1 MSTFKNLFQNPLI
14 RNGLTFICVGIVI
27 FLAYREYNKM
37 MDRLEIIANELYKA
51 KQEIVMLKHNMKT
64 QNRLKQ
70 KTTTTSIDKKNKLSL
85 SKNKQFT
92 LQTPIISKKNQMK
105 PMEQIKNDQKINL
118 PTLNP
123 IQPNN
128 KSSIQRIAKHL
139 PIKVELEDAK
149 IITENYL
156 LDNEINIDEEIA
168 YNSDSDILT
177 SDGELL
183 DTDDEQ
189 FNDDLSNDDLSD
201 DEELDNILSDSSDIK
216 ETEKKKIP
224 NETQNI
230 ENQMSNLNEELENE
244 LNDVDL
250 DTELNTK
257 STSNNEKMNE
267 TEELIENKKALKEE
281 IEKLSSI
288 LEQDENKTTKIFGIN
303 TTIIKPEPSK
313 PKKKRKSR
321 KGLKTAWSVFL
332 QDKTI
337 EKNLLTQHPDANFGI
352 LSKLKSQIWKN
363 YTLEQKE
370 VYKQKAIEV
379 TRLNRNT

>member
-1 MSTFKNLFQNPLI
+1 MPTFKNLFQNPLI
-14 RNGLTFICVGIVI
+14 RNGLTFICVAITI
-27 FLAYREYNKM
+27 FLTYREYNKM

-51 KQEIVMLKHNMKT
+51 KQEIVMLKHYMKT

-70 KTTTTSIDKKNKLSL
+70 KTTSIDKKNKSPLST
-85 SKNKQFT
+85 NKQFT
-92 LQTPIISKKNQMK
+92 SQMQIISKKKQIK
-105 PMEQIKNDQKINL
+105 PMEQKINL

-128 KSSIQRIAKHL
+128 KSSMQRIAKHL

-149 IITENYL
+149 IITDNYL
-156 LDNEINIDEEIA
+156 LDNDIDEEIA

-189 FNDDLSNDDLSD
+189 FNDDLSNDDLSNDDLSD

-216 ETEKKKIP
+216 EIEKKKIP

-230 ENQMSNLNEELENE
+230 ENQMNNLNKELENE

-257 STSNNEKMNE
+257 SINNNEKMNE

-288 LEQDENKTTKIFGIN
+288 LEQDENKKIFGIN
-303 TTIIKPEPSK
+303 TTIIKPEQK

-321 KGLKTAWSVFL
+321 KGIKTAWSVFL

-337 EKNLLTQHPDANFGI
+337 EKNLLTQYPEPNFGV

-363 YTLEQKE
+363 YTPEQKE
-370 VYKQKAIEV
+370 VYKQKAIEI
-379 TRLNRNT
+379 TRLNRNS

>member
-1 MSTFKNLFQNPLI
+1 MPTFKNLFQNPLI
-14 RNGLTFICVGIVI
+14 RNGLTFICVAITI
-27 FLAYREYNKM
+27 FLTYREYNKM

-51 KQEIVMLKHNMKT
+51 KQEIVMLKHYMKT

-70 KTTTTSIDKKNKLSL
+70 KTTSIDKKNKSPLST
-85 SKNKQFT
+85 NKQFT
-92 LQTPIISKKNQMK
+92 SQMQIISKKKQIK
-105 PMEQIKNDQKINL
+105 PMEQKINL

-128 KSSIQRIAKHL
+128 KSSMQRIAKHL

-149 IITENYL
+149 IITDNYL
-156 LDNEINIDEEIA
+156 LDNDIDEEIA

-189 FNDDLSNDDLSD
+189 FNDDLSNDDLSNDDLSD

-216 ETEKKKIP
+216 EIEKKKIP

-230 ENQMSNLNEELENE
+230 ENQMNNLNKELENE
-244 LNDVDL
+244 LNDVDF

-257 STSNNEKMNE
+257 STNNNEKINE

-337 EKNLLTQHPDANFGI
+337 EKNLLTQYPDANFGI
-352 LSKLKSQIWKN
+352 LSKLKSQIWKK
-363 YTLEQKE
+363 YTPEQKE
-370 VYKQKAIEV
+370 VYKQKAIEI
-379 TRLNRNT
+379 TILNRNS

>member
-1 MSTFKNLFQNPLI
+1 MPTFKNLFQNPLI
-14 RNGLTFICVGIVI
+14 RNGLTFICVAITI
-27 FLAYREYNKM
+27 FLTYREYNKM

-70 KTTTTSIDKKNKLSL
+70 KTTSIDKKNKLSL

-92 LQTPIISKKNQMK
+92 LQMPIISKKNQMK

-118 PTLNP
+118 PILNP
-123 IQPNN
+123 IQQNN

-189 FNDDLSNDDLSD
+189 FNDDLSNDDLSNDDLSD

-216 ETEKKKIP
+216 EIEKKKIP

-230 ENQMSNLNEELENE
+230 ENQMNNLNKELENE

-257 STSNNEKMNE
+257 SINNNEKMNE

-288 LEQDENKTTKIFGIN
+288 LEQDENKKIFGIN
-303 TTIIKPEPSK
+303 TTIIKPEQK

-321 KGLKTAWSVFL
+321 KGIKTAWSVFL

-337 EKNLLTQHPDANFGI
+337 EKNLLTQYPEPNFGV

-363 YTLEQKE
+363 YTPEQKE
-370 VYKQKAIEV
+370 VYKQKAIEI
-379 TRLNRNT
+379 TRLNRNS

>member
-1 MSTFKNLFQNPLI
+1 MPTFKNLFQNPLI
-14 RNGLTFICVGIVI
+14 RNGLTFICVAITI
-27 FLAYREYNKM
+27 FLTYREYNKM

-51 KQEIVMLKHNMKT
+51 KQEIVMLKHYMKT

-70 KTTTTSIDKKNKLSL
+70 KTTSIDKKNKSPLST
-85 SKNKQFT
+85 NKQFT
-92 LQTPIISKKNQMK
+92 SQMQIISKKKQIK
-105 PMEQIKNDQKINL
+105 PMEQKINL

-128 KSSIQRIAKHL
+128 KSSMQRIAKHL

-149 IITENYL
+149 IITDNYL
-156 LDNEINIDEEIA
+156 LDNDIDEEIA

-189 FNDDLSNDDLSD
+189 FNDDLSNDDLSNDDLSD

-216 ETEKKKIP
+216 EIEKKKIP

-230 ENQMSNLNEELENE
+230 ENQMNNLNKELENE

-257 STSNNEKMNE
+257 SINNNEKMNE

-288 LEQDENKTTKIFGIN
+288 LEQDENKKIFGIN
-303 TTIIKPEPSK
+303 TTIIKPEQK

-321 KGLKTAWSVFL
+321 KGIKTAWSVFL

-337 EKNLLTQHPDANFGI
+337 EKNLLTQYPEPNFGV
-352 LSKLKSQIWKN
+352 LSKLKSQIWKK
-363 YTLEQKE
+363 YTPEQKE
-370 VYKQKAIEV
+370 VYKQKAIEI
-379 TRLNRNT
+379 TRLNRNS

>member
-1 MSTFKNLFQNPLI
+1 MSTFKNLLQNPLI
-14 RNGLTFICVGIVI
+14 RNGLTVICVGIVI
-27 FLAYREYNKM
+27 YLVYREYNKM

-70 KTTTTSIDKKNKLSL
+70 KTTTTSIDKKNKSPL
-85 SKNKQFT
+85 SKKEPFT
-92 LQTPIISKKNQMK
+92 SQMPIIYKKTQMETKKN
-105 PMEQIKNDQKINL
+105 DTKINL
-118 PTLNP
+118 PILNP
-123 IQPNN
+123 IQQNN

-139 PIKVELEDAK
+139 PIKVELENDK

-156 LDNEINIDEEIA
+156 FDNELDIDEEIA

-177 SDGELL
+177 SDDELL

-189 FNDDLSNDDLSD
+189 FNDDLSD

-216 ETEKKKIP
+216 EIEKKKIP

-230 ENQMSNLNEELENE
+230 ENQMNNLNKELENE

-257 STSNNEKMNE
+257 SINNNEKMNE

-288 LEQDENKTTKIFGIN
+288 LEQDENKKIFGIN
-303 TTIIKPEPSK
+303 TTIIKPEQK

-321 KGLKTAWSVFL
+321 KGIKTAWSVFL

-337 EKNLLTQHPDANFGI
+337 EKNLLTQYPDANFGI
-352 LSKLKSQIWKN
+352 LSKLKSQIWKK
-363 YTLEQKE
+363 YTPEQKE
-370 VYKQKAIEV
+370 VYKQKAIEI
-379 TRLNRNT
+379 TILNRNS

>member
-1 MSTFKNLFQNPLI
+1 MPTFKNLFQNPLI
-14 RNGLTFICVGIVI
+14 RNGLTFICVAITI
-27 FLAYREYNKM
+27 FLTYREYNKM

-51 KQEIVMLKHNMKT
+51 KQEIVMLKHYMKT

-70 KTTTTSIDKKNKLSL
+70 KTTSIDKKNKSPLST
-85 SKNKQFT
+85 NKQFT
-92 LQTPIISKKNQMK
+92 SQMQIISKKKQIK
-105 PMEQIKNDQKINL
+105 PMEQKINL

-128 KSSIQRIAKHL
+128 KSSMQRIAKHL

-149 IITENYL
+149 IITDNYL
-156 LDNEINIDEEIA
+156 LDNDIDEEIA

-189 FNDDLSNDDLSD
+189 FNDDLSNDDLSNDDLSD
-201 DEELDNILSDSSDIK
+201 DEELHNILSDSSDIK
-216 ETEKKKIP
+216 EIEKKKIP

-230 ENQMSNLNEELENE
+230 ENQMNNLNKELENE

-257 STSNNEKMNE
+257 STNNNEKINE

-303 TTIIKPEPSK
+303 TTIIKPQPSK

-337 EKNLLTQHPDANFGI
+337 EKNLLTQYPDANFGI
-352 LSKLKSQIWKN
+352 LSKLKSQIWKK
-363 YTLEQKE
+363 YTPEQKE
-370 VYKQKAIEV
+370 VYKQKAIEI
-379 TRLNRNT
+379 TILNRNS

>member
-37 MDRLEIIANELYKA
+37 MERLEIIANELYKA
-51 KQEIVMLKHNMKT
+51 KQEIVMLKHNMKI
-64 QNRLKQ
+64 Q
-70 KTTTTSIDKKNKLSL
+70 KTTSIDKKNKSSP

-92 LQTPIISKKNQMK
+92 PQMPIISKKKQMEPK
-105 PMEQIKNDQKINL
+105 KNQKINL
-118 PTLNP
+118 PILNP

-128 KSSIQRIAKHL
+128 KSSMQRIAKHL

-156 LDNEINIDEEIA
+156 LDNEIDINEEIA

-189 FNDDLSNDDLSD
+189 FDDEQFDDDLSD
-201 DEELDNILSDSSDIK
+201 DDLSDEEQLYNILSDSSNIE
-216 ETEKKKIP
+216 ETDKKKKTS

-257 STSNNEKMNE
+257 STINNEKMND

-288 LEQDENKTTKIFGIN
+288 LEQDENKTKKIFGIN
-303 TTIIKPEPSK
+303 TTIIKPEQK

-321 KGLKTAWSVFL
+321 KGIKTAWSVFL

-337 EKNLLTQHPDANFGI
+337 EKNLLTQYPDANFGI

-363 YTLEQKE
+363 YTPEQKE
-370 VYKQKAIEV
+370 VYKKKAIEV
-379 TRLNRNT
+379 TRLNRNS

>member
-1 MSTFKNLFQNPLI
+1 MQ
-14 RNGLTFICVGIVI
+14 
-27 FLAYREYNKM
+27 A
-37 MDRLEIIANELYKA
+37 
-51 KQEIVMLKHNMKT
+51 
-64 QNRLKQ
+64 
-70 KTTTTSIDKKNKLSL
+70 
-85 SKNKQFT
+85 
-92 LQTPIISKKNQMK
+92 
-105 PMEQIKNDQKINL
+105 
-118 PTLNP
+118 
-123 IQPNN
+123 
-128 KSSIQRIAKHL
+128 IQRIAKHL

-149 IITENYL
+149 IITDNYL
-156 LDNEINIDEEIA
+156 LDNDIDEEIA

-189 FNDDLSNDDLSD
+189 FNDDLSNDDLSNDDLSD

-216 ETEKKKIP
+216 EIEKKKIP

-230 ENQMSNLNEELENE
+230 ENQMNNLNKELENE

-257 STSNNEKMNE
+257 SINNNEKMNE

-288 LEQDENKTTKIFGIN
+288 LEQDENKKIFGIN
-303 TTIIKPEPSK
+303 TTIIKPEQK

-321 KGLKTAWSVFL
+321 KGIKTAWSVFL

-337 EKNLLTQHPDANFGI
+337 EKNLLTQYPEPNFGV

-363 YTLEQKE
+363 YTPEQKE
-370 VYKQKAIEV
+370 VYKQKAIEI
-379 TRLNRNT
+379 TRLNRNS

>member
-1 MSTFKNLFQNPLI
+1 MPTFKNLFQNPLI
-14 RNGLTFICVGIVI
+14 RNGLTFICVAITI
-27 FLAYREYNKM
+27 FLTYREYNKM

-51 KQEIVMLKHNMKT
+51 KQEIVMLKHYMKT

-70 KTTTTSIDKKNKLSL
+70 KTTSIDKKNKSPLST
-85 SKNKQFT
+85 NKQFT
-92 LQTPIISKKNQMK
+92 SQMQIISKKKQIK
-105 PMEQIKNDQKINL
+105 PMEQKINL

-128 KSSIQRIAKHL
+128 KSSMQRIAKHL

-149 IITENYL
+149 IITDNYL
-156 LDNEINIDEEIA
+156 LDNDIDEEIA

-189 FNDDLSNDDLSD
+189 FNDDLSNDDLSNDDLSD

-216 ETEKKKIP
+216 EIEKKKIP

-230 ENQMSNLNEELENE
+230 ENKMSNLNKELENE
-244 LNDVDL
+244 LNEVDL
-250 DTELNTK
+250 DTELNTT
-257 STSNNEKMNE
+257 STNNNEQINE

-288 LEQDENKTTKIFGIN
+288 LEQDENKKIFGIN
-303 TTIIKPEPSK
+303 TTIIKPEQK

-321 KGLKTAWSVFL
+321 KGIKTAWSVFL

-337 EKNLLTQHPDANFGI
+337 EKNLLTQYPEPNFGV
-352 LSKLKSQIWKN
+352 LSKLKSQIWKK
-363 YTLEQKE
+363 YTPEQKE
-370 VYKQKAIEV
+370 VYKQKAIEI
-379 TRLNRNT
+379 TRLNRNS

>member
-51 KQEIVMLKHNMKT
+51 KQEIVMLKHNMKI
-64 QNRLKQ
+64 Q
-70 KTTTTSIDKKNKLSL
+70 KTTSIDKKNKSSL

-92 LQTPIISKKNQMK
+92 PQMPIISKKKQMEPK
-105 PMEQIKNDQKINL
+105 KNQKINL
-118 PTLNP
+118 PILNP

-128 KSSIQRIAKHL
+128 KSSMQRIAKHL

-156 LDNEINIDEEIA
+156 LDNEIDINEEIA

-189 FNDDLSNDDLSD
+189 FNDDLSDDDLSD
-201 DEELDNILSDSSDIK
+201 DDLSDEEELDNILSDSSNIE
-216 ETEKKKIP
+216 ETDKKKKTS

-288 LEQDENKTTKIFGIN
+288 LEQDENKTKKIFGIN
-303 TTIIKPEPSK
+303 TTIIKPEQK

-321 KGLKTAWSVFL
+321 KGIKTAWSVFL

-337 EKNLLTQHPDANFGI
+337 EKNLLTQYPDANFGI

-363 YTLEQKE
+363 YTPEQKE

-379 TRLNRNT
+379 TRLNRNS

>member
-1 MSTFKNLFQNPLI
+1 MPTFKNLFQNPLI
-14 RNGLTFICVGIVI
+14 RNGLTFICVAITI
-27 FLAYREYNKM
+27 FLTYREYNKM

-51 KQEIVMLKHNMKT
+51 KQEIVMLKHYMKT

-70 KTTTTSIDKKNKLSL
+70 KTTSIDKKNKSPLST
-85 SKNKQFT
+85 NKQFT
-92 LQTPIISKKNQMK
+92 SQMQIISKKKQIK
-105 PMEQIKNDQKINL
+105 PMEQKINL

-128 KSSIQRIAKHL
+128 KSSMQRIAKHL

-149 IITENYL
+149 IITDNYL
-156 LDNEINIDEEIA
+156 LDNDIDEEIA

-189 FNDDLSNDDLSD
+189 FNDDLSNDDLSNDDLSD

-216 ETEKKKIP
+216 EIEKKKIP

-230 ENQMSNLNEELENE
+230 ENQMNNLNKELENE

-257 STSNNEKMNE
+257 SINNNEKMNE

-337 EKNLLTQHPDANFGI
+337 EKNLLTQYPKANFGI
-352 LSKLKSQIWKN
+352 LSKLKSQIWKK
-363 YTLEQKE
+363 YTPEQKE
-370 VYKQKAIEV
+370 VYKQKAIEI
-379 TRLNRNT
+379 TILNRNS

>member
-1 MSTFKNLFQNPLI
+1 MSTFKNLLQNPLI
-14 RNGLTFICVGIVI
+14 RNGLTVICVGIVI
-27 FLAYREYNKM
+27 YLVYREYNKM

-70 KTTTTSIDKKNKLSL
+70 KTTTTSIDKKNKSPL
-85 SKNKQFT
+85 SKKEPFT
-92 LQTPIISKKNQMK
+92 SQMPIIYKKTQMETKKN
-105 PMEQIKNDQKINL
+105 DTKINL
-118 PTLNP
+118 PILNP
-123 IQPNN
+123 IQQNN

-139 PIKVELEDAK
+139 PIKVELENDK

-156 LDNEINIDEEIA
+156 FDNELDIDEEIA

-177 SDGELL
+177 SDDELL

-189 FNDDLSNDDLSD
+189 FNDDLYNDDLSD
-201 DEELDNILSDSSDIK
+201 DEELDNISSEESDIK
-216 ETEKKKIP
+216 ETKKKKIP

-230 ENQMSNLNEELENE
+230 ENKMSNLNKELENE
-244 LNDVDL
+244 LNEVDL
-250 DTELNTK
+250 DTELNTT
-257 STSNNEKMNE
+257 STNNNEQINE

-337 EKNLLTQHPDANFGI
+337 EKNLLTQYPDANFGI
-352 LSKLKSQIWKN
+352 LSKLKSQIWKK
-363 YTLEQKE
+363 YTPEQKE
-370 VYKQKAIEV
+370 VYKQKAIEI
-379 TRLNRNT
+379 TILNRNS

>member
-1 MSTFKNLFQNPLI
+1 MPTFKNLFQNPLI
-14 RNGLTFICVGIVI
+14 RNGLTFICVAITI
-27 FLAYREYNKM
+27 FLTYREYNKM

-51 KQEIVMLKHNMKT
+51 KQEIVMLKHYMKT

-70 KTTTTSIDKKNKLSL
+70 KTTSIDKKNKSPLST
-85 SKNKQFT
+85 NKQFT
-92 LQTPIISKKNQMK
+92 SQMQIISKKKQIK
-105 PMEQIKNDQKINL
+105 PMEQKINL

-128 KSSIQRIAKHL
+128 KSSMQRIAKHL

-149 IITENYL
+149 IITDNYL
-156 LDNEINIDEEIA
+156 LDNDIDEEIA

-189 FNDDLSNDDLSD
+189 FNDDLSNDDLSNDDLSD

-216 ETEKKKIP
+216 EIEKKKIP

-230 ENQMSNLNEELENE
+230 ENQMNNLNKELENE

-257 STSNNEKMNE
+257 SINNNKKMNE

-288 LEQDENKTTKIFGIN
+288 LEQDENKKIFGIN
-303 TTIIKPEPSK
+303 TTIIKPEQK

-321 KGLKTAWSVFL
+321 KGIKTAWSVFL

-337 EKNLLTQHPDANFGI
+337 EKNLLTQYPEPNFGV

-363 YTLEQKE
+363 YTPEQKE
-370 VYKQKAIEV
+370 VYKQKAIEI
-379 TRLNRNT
+379 TRLNRNS

>member
-1 MSTFKNLFQNPLI
+1 MSTFKNLLQNPLI
-14 RNGLTFICVGIVI
+14 RNGLTVICVGIVI
-27 FLAYREYNKM
+27 YLVYREYNKM

-70 KTTTTSIDKKNKLSL
+70 KTTTTSIDKKNKSPL
-85 SKNKQFT
+85 SKKEPFT
-92 LQTPIISKKNQMK
+92 SQMPIIYKKTQMETKKN
-105 PMEQIKNDQKINL
+105 DTKINL
-118 PTLNP
+118 PILNP
-123 IQPNN
+123 IQQNN

-139 PIKVELEDAK
+139 PIKVELENDK

-156 LDNEINIDEEIA
+156 FDNELDIDEEIA

-177 SDGELL
+177 SDDELL

-189 FNDDLSNDDLSD
+189 FNDDLYNDDLSD
-201 DEELDNILSDSSDIK
+201 DEELDNISSEESDIK
-216 ETEKKKIP
+216 ETKKKKIP

-230 ENQMSNLNEELENE
+230 ENKMSNLNKELENE
-244 LNDVDL
+244 LNEVDL
-250 DTELNTK
+250 DTELNTT
-257 STSNNEKMNE
+257 STNNNEQINE

-313 PKKKRKSR
+313 PKKK
-321 KGLKTAWSVFL
+321 
-332 QDKTI
+332 
-337 EKNLLTQHPDANFGI
+337 EKVE
-352 LSKLKSQIWKN
+352 K
-363 YTLEQKE
+363 
-370 VYKQKAIEV
+370 V
-379 TRLNRNT
+379 

>member
-51 KQEIVMLKHNMKT
+51 KQEIVMLKHNMKI
-64 QNRLKQ
+64 Q
-70 KTTTTSIDKKNKLSL
+70 KTTSIDKKNKSSL

-92 LQTPIISKKNQMK
+92 PQMPIISKKKQMEPK
-105 PMEQIKNDQKINL
+105 KNQKINL
-118 PTLNP
+118 PILNP

-128 KSSIQRIAKHL
+128 KSSMQRIAKHL

-156 LDNEINIDEEIA
+156 LDNEIDINEEIA

-189 FNDDLSNDDLSD
+189 FNDDLSDDDLSD
-201 DEELDNILSDSSDIK
+201 DDLSDEEELDNILSDSSNIE
-216 ETEKKKIP
+216 ETDKKKKTS

-288 LEQDENKTTKIFGIN
+288 LEQDENKTKKIFGIN
-303 TTIIKPEPSK
+303 TTIIKPEQK

-321 KGLKTAWSVFL
+321 KGIKTAWSVFL

-337 EKNLLTQHPDANFGI
+337 EKNLLTQYPDANFGI

-363 YTLEQKE
+363 YTPEQKE
-370 VYKQKAIEV
+370 VYKKKAIEV
-379 TRLNRNT
+379 TRLNRNS

>member
-1 MSTFKNLFQNPLI
+1 MPTFKNLFQNPLI
-14 RNGLTFICVGIVI
+14 RNGLTFICVAITI
-27 FLAYREYNKM
+27 FLTYREYNKM

-51 KQEIVMLKHNMKT
+51 KQEIVMLKHYMKT

-70 KTTTTSIDKKNKLSL
+70 KTTSIDKKNKSPLST
-85 SKNKQFT
+85 NKQFT
-92 LQTPIISKKNQMK
+92 SQMQIISKKKQIK
-105 PMEQIKNDQKINL
+105 PMEQKINL

-128 KSSIQRIAKHL
+128 KSSMQRIAKHL

-149 IITENYL
+149 IITDNYL
-156 LDNEINIDEEIA
+156 LDNDIDEEIA

-189 FNDDLSNDDLSD
+189 FNDDLSNDDLSNDDLSD

-216 ETEKKKIP
+216 EIEKKKIP

-230 ENQMSNLNEELENE
+230 ENQMNNLNKELENE

-257 STSNNEKMNE
+257 SIYNNEKMNE

-288 LEQDENKTTKIFGIN
+288 LEQDENKKIFGIN
-303 TTIIKPEPSK
+303 TTIIKPEQK

-321 KGLKTAWSVFL
+321 KGIKTAWSVFL

-337 EKNLLTQHPDANFGI
+337 EKNLLTQYPEPNFGV

-363 YTLEQKE
+363 YTPEQKE
-370 VYKQKAIEV
+370 VYKQKAIEI
-379 TRLNRNT
+379 TILNRNS

>member
-51 KQEIVMLKHNMKT
+51 KQEIVMLKHNMKI
-64 QNRLKQ
+64 Q
-70 KTTTTSIDKKNKLSL
+70 KTTSIDKKNKSSL

-92 LQTPIISKKNQMK
+92 PQMPIISKKKQMEPK
-105 PMEQIKNDQKINL
+105 KNQKINL
-118 PTLNP
+118 PILNP

-128 KSSIQRIAKHL
+128 KSSMQRIAKHL

-156 LDNEINIDEEIA
+156 LDNEIDINEEIA

-189 FNDDLSNDDLSD
+189 FNDDLSDDDLSD
-201 DEELDNILSDSSDIK
+201 DDLSDEEELDNILSDSSNIE
-216 ETEKKKIP
+216 ETDKKKKTS

-288 LEQDENKTTKIFGIN
+288 LEQDENKTKKIFGIN
-303 TTIIKPEPSK
+303 TTIIKPEQK
-313 PKKKRKSR
+313 PKKKK
-321 KGLKTAWSVFL
+321 KK
-332 QDKTI
+332 
-337 EKNLLTQHPDANFGI
+337 
-352 LSKLKSQIWKN
+352 
-363 YTLEQKE
+363 
-370 VYKQKAIEV
+370 
-379 TRLNRNT
+379 